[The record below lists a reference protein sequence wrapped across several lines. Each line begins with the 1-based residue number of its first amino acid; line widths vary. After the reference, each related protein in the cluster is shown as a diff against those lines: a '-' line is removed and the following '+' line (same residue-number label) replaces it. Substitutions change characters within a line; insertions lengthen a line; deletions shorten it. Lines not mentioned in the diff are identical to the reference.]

1 MHLNP
6 NLNLQIS
13 VSIITLTSDFGT
25 KDYAVAAVK
34 ARLLSLKSD
43 LSIVDISH
51 EIAPYQVVEAAFIVN
66 AVYSQFPSKSIHIIG
81 VDAEQ
86 GNTQKHLIVQIDDQ
100 IFIGADNGFFSLL
113 QSVSPIQKIIE
124 IKHPSSE
131 NSIFPMKDVFCEIA
145 VKIAQQVPLEKFG
158 KTIQTV
164 KEWKQINPDLSNSN
178 EIIGHIVYVDRF
190 GNLITDISKTL
201 FQQKVQNK
209 KFEIKASSSKIN
221 KVYNKYDDFA
231 VTESPV
237 EIIKNKA
244 GKAMAVFNSL
254 DLLEIALYKS
264 NPLHGGSA
272 SILLGLDVGDS
283 IRIICD

>member
-1 MHLNP
+1 M
-6 NLNLQIS
+6 
-13 VSIITLTSDFGT
+13 SIITLTSDFGT

-66 AVYSQFPSKSIHIIG
+66 AIYSQFPSKSIHIIG

>member
-1 MHLNP
+1 
-6 NLNLQIS
+6 
-13 VSIITLTSDFGT
+13 VSIITLTSDFGN

-34 ARLLSLKSD
+34 ARLFSLKSD
-43 LSIVDISH
+43 VSIVDISH

-86 GNTQKHLIVQIDDQ
+86 GNAQKHLIVQIDDQ

-124 IKHPSSE
+124 IKHPLSE

-231 VTESPV
+231 VTESSV

>member
-1 MHLNP
+1 M
-6 NLNLQIS
+6 
-13 VSIITLTSDFGT
+13 SIITLTSDFGN

-34 ARLLSLKSD
+34 ARLFSLKSD
-43 LSIVDISH
+43 VSIVDISH

-66 AVYSQFPSKSIHIIG
+66 AVYNQFPSKSIHIIG

-86 GNTQKHLIVQIDDQ
+86 GNAQKHLIVQIDDQ

-124 IKHPSSE
+124 IKHPLSE

-231 VTESPV
+231 VTESSV

>member
-13 VSIITLTSDFGT
+13 VSIITLTSDFGS

-66 AVYSQFPSKSIHIIG
+66 AVYSQFPTKSIHIIG

-86 GNTQKHLIVQIDDQ
+86 GNAQKHLIVQIDDQ

-221 KVYNKYDDFA
+221 KVYNKYDDFG
-231 VTESPV
+231 TTGFDF
-237 EIIKNKA
+237 K
-244 GKAMAVFNSL
+244 
-254 DLLEIALYKS
+254 LL
-264 NPLHGGSA
+264 
-272 SILLGLDVGDS
+272 ILNFLLK
-283 IRIICD
+283 

>member
-1 MHLNP
+1 
-6 NLNLQIS
+6 
-13 VSIITLTSDFGT
+13 VSIITLTSDFGN

-34 ARLLSLKSD
+34 ARLFSLKSD
-43 LSIVDISH
+43 VSIVDISH

-66 AVYSQFPSKSIHIIG
+66 AVYNQFPSKSIHIIG

-86 GNTQKHLIVQIDDQ
+86 GNAQKHLIVQIDDQ

-113 QSVSPIQKIIE
+113 HSVSPIQKIIE
-124 IKHPSSE
+124 IKHPLSE

-231 VTESPV
+231 VTESSV

>member
-1 MHLNP
+1 M
-6 NLNLQIS
+6 
-13 VSIITLTSDFGT
+13 SIITLTSDFGN

-34 ARLLSLKSD
+34 ARLFSLKSD
-43 LSIVDISH
+43 VSIVDISH

-86 GNTQKHLIVQIDDQ
+86 GNAQKHLIVQIDDQ

-124 IKHPSSE
+124 IKHPLSE

-231 VTESPV
+231 VTESSV